1 MIFSIEKEI
10 FLDGLSKAVPITER
24 KSSLPILSHLLME
37 AADQHLIITATDLAV
52 GLRMSCNYTM
62 QELGVVAIPGKKLLE
77 IVKEL
82 PTGKISF
89 QLTENGRVQIASGN
103 SVFDLAAMDASD
115 YPAWSSFDEIKTA
128 QIHADR
134 LLYMVD
140 KTLFASS
147 NDESRFNLNAVLFE
161 QDEEKIKLVAT
172 DGHRLAMIDEDL
184 GMALPLK
191 KVVVPKRSLLELKRM
206 LENVKEEIALG
217 FDPKNMIV
225 STDRFMMTVR
235 LTEGDYPDYTKVIP
249 PASEKKMKA
258 DRLRFIQTVRRVA
271 ILTSERNRG
280 ITLTV
285 RPGEMEL
292 TAVHPDLGT
301 AKDVIDVE
309 YEGQEF
315 SLIVNVSYLMES
327 LTAVDSEM
335 VMFEFHEEG
344 EPIIVTPEPPKNYF
358 NLVMPMRK

>member
-1 MIFSIEKEI
+1 MIFAIEKEV

-24 KSSLPILSHLLME
+24 KSSLPILSHVLME
-37 AADQHLIITATDLAV
+37 AKEEHLVLTATDLAV
-52 GLRMSCNYTM
+52 GLRISCEYTM
-62 QELGVVAIPGKKLLE
+62 EEPGSIAVPGKKILE

-82 PTGKISF
+82 SSGKIHIA
-89 QLTENGRVQIASGN
+89 LMENGRIKISSGN
-103 SVFDLAAMDASD
+103 SVFDLAGMDGSD
-115 YPAWSSFDEIKTA
+115 YPAWASFDQVTTA

-134 LLYMVD
+134 LVYMVD

-161 QDEEKIKLVAT
+161 QAEEKIKLVAT

-184 GMALPLK
+184 GMALPVQ

-206 LENVKEEIALG
+206 LENIKEEIALG

-235 LTEGDYPDYTKVIP
+235 LTEGDYPDYRKVIP

-258 DRLRFIQTVRRVA
+258 DRGRFIQTLRRVA
-271 ILTSERNRG
+271 ILTSDRNRG
-280 ITLTV
+280 ITLDMH
-285 RPGEMEL
+285 PGQMEI

-309 YEGQEF
+309 YEGEAF
-315 SLIVNVSYLMES
+315 SLIVNVLYLMES
-327 LTAVDSEM
+327 LASVDSDT

-344 EPIIVTPEPPKNYF
+344 EPIIVTPDPPKNYF